1 MLAWMDLIGLH
12 LILPDTAPC
21 SFRRVRNYA
30 FYPAFAGV
38 ARKGTASSVEVAV
51 NTV

>member
-1 MLAWMDLIGLH
+1 MAWMGITGLH

-21 SFRRVRNYA
+21 SFRRVKNYT
-30 FYPAFAGV
+30 FYPAFAGI
-38 ARKGTASSVEVAV
+38 ARNRTVSSVELAA